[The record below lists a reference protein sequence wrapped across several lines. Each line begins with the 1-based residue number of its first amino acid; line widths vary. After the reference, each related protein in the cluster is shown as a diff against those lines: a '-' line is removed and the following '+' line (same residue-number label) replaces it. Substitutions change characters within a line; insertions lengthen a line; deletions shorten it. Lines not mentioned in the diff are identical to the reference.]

1 MLRVT
6 IHNSR
11 QQRALSHGDGPLEFG
26 RVMQGDGARVIVDD
40 PFVSRDQL
48 RITEVQ
54 GRLHVENLSRH
65 TPVQLVGRNATL
77 ATGASDEFDLPL
89 EFSVGTT
96 RIRVE
101 AERSDDGPCSWQTIL
116 RPAQISEP
124 AVEPLNLANAREP
137 LTPERLAQWFET
149 VIAVQRSAAGSA
161 EFYEETVRAVVQLV
175 GLDGALVLLRRGD
188 NWEVV
193 ASHTRRPG
201 KPLEYSHTSLAH
213 MIDERR
219 TFYRTLDVSA
229 TQSLTGIEAVV
240 VSPIFDPQGE
250 VVGALYGQRY
260 RTVGAEG
267 PAIQPLEAQLVQL
280 LAAAAGVGLARQH
293 QEAEAARSRVQFEQF
308 FSSALARQLQA
319 DPTLLDGRD
328 CEITVLFSDIRG
340 FSGLSERLAP
350 AETCRLV
357 GDIMERLTAR
367 IVEHGGVV
375 VDYIGDGL
383 LAMWNA
389 PAAQPDHAALAAHAA
404 LAMLE
409 ELPGLNAD
417 WQGTLGTPLGLGL
430 GLNTGPARGKYRQ
443 PPTLQIRT
451 ARAHGQSG
459 QPYRGPDKTP
469 GRARPCKRLDVAEAR
484 RRLRY
489 AAAVPGASGGNR
501 HARGCVRAAL
511 GGHG

>member
-260 RTVGAEG
+260 RTVAPKGR
-267 PAIQPLEAQLVQL
+267 PFS
-280 LAAAAGVGLARQH
+280 
-293 QEAEAARSRVQFEQF
+293 RSKR
-308 FSSALARQLQA
+308 SS
-319 DPTLLDGRD
+319 
-328 CEITVLFSDIRG
+328 CSC
-340 FSGLSERLAP
+340 S
-350 AETCRLV
+350 
-357 GDIMERLTAR
+357 
-367 IVEHGGVV
+367 
-375 VDYIGDGL
+375 
-383 LAMWNA
+383 
-389 PAAQPDHAALAAHAA
+389 
-404 LAMLE
+404 
-409 ELPGLNAD
+409 
-417 WQGTLGTPLGLGL
+417 
-430 GLNTGPARGKYRQ
+430 
-443 PPTLQIRT
+443 
-451 ARAHGQSG
+451 
-459 QPYRGPDKTP
+459 
-469 GRARPCKRLDVAEAR
+469 
-484 RRLRY
+484 RRLRAWAWRGSIKRPKPPARACSSSSSFLRPWPGNCRPTQRSWTGAIAKSLCY
-489 AAAVPGASGGNR
+489 SAIFAASRACPNASRRPKLAGWWATSWNALR
-501 HARGCVRAAL
+501 RASWSMAASWSTTSAMACWRC
-511 GGHG
+511 GTRRPRSRTMRRSPPMPR